1 MSETS
6 IEIKELESQSV
17 QRWDAFVETCP
28 EATFFHRAGWKKA
41 IEVGMGH
48 RAHFL
53 YAERNGTIEGV
64 LPLGHI
70 KSFLFGNALMSAP
83 FCVYGGIAAH
93 SDAARVALHQAAE
106 KLAHRLGVDYLE
118 MRNAQFAQT
127 ESHESQ
133 LPNENWLEKELYV
146 TFRKEIDPDAE
157 KNLLSIPRKQRA
169 VVRKGIKAELTSE
182 IDTDIHRFYD
192 AYAQSVRNLGT
203 PVFPKKFFSVLRDV
217 FGEHCEVLTVVKEGR
232 LISSVMSF
240 YFRDEVLPYYGGGTS
255 EARAVKGNDFMYW
268 ELMRRAGE
276 RGIRIFDYGR
286 SKMGTGSYSFKKN
299 WGFEPEPLKYEYL
312 LVKANE
318 IPDVNPLNPK
328 YRLFINAWKR
338 LPLPVSKFVGPFIS
352 RNLG

>member
-1 MSETS
+1 M
-6 IEIKELESQSV
+6 
-17 QRWDAFVETCP
+17 QRWDAFVEACP

-41 IEVGMGH
+41 IEAGMGH

-53 YAERNGTIEGV
+53 YAERNGAIEGV
-64 LPLGHI
+64 LPLGHV

-83 FCVYGGIAAH
+83 FCVYGGVAAH
-93 SDAARVALHQAAE
+93 SDAARVALHKAAE
-106 KLAHRLGVDYLE
+106 ELARRLGVDYLE
-118 MRNAQFAQT
+118 MRNAQFARI
-127 ESHESQ
+127 EPPESQ
-133 LPNENWLEKELYV
+133 LPNEDWLEKELYV
-146 TFRKEIDPDAE
+146 TFRKEIDADAE

-169 VVRKGIKAELTSE
+169 VVRKGIKAGLVSE
-182 IDTDIHRFYD
+182 IDTDIQRFYD

-217 FGEHCEVLTVVKEGR
+217 FGEHCEVLTVVKDGR

-276 RGIRIFDYGR
+276 RGIRVFDYGR

-312 LVKANE
+312 LVKASE

-328 YRLFINAWKR
+328 YQLFINAWKR

>member
-1 MSETS
+1 VSETS
-6 IEIKELESQSV
+6 IEIKELESQSI
-17 QRWDAFVETCP
+17 QCWDAFVEACP

-41 IEVGMGH
+41 IEEGMGH
-48 RAHFL
+48 RAYFL
-53 YAERNGTIEGV
+53 YAERNGNIEGV
-64 LPLGHI
+64 LPLGHV

-83 FCVYGGIAAH
+83 FCVYGGIAAY

-127 ESHESQ
+127 ELSESQ

-169 VVRKGIKAELTSE
+169 VVRKGIKAALTSE

-203 PVFPKKFFSVLRDV
+203 PVFPKKFFTVLRDV
-217 FGEHCEVLTVVKEGR
+217 FGEHCEILTVVKEGR

-255 EARAVKGNDFMYW
+255 EARTVKGNDFMYW

-286 SKMGTGSYSFKKN
+286 SKLGTGSYSFKKN

-312 LVKANE
+312 LVKASE

>member
-6 IEIKELESQSV
+6 IEIKELDDQSM
-17 QRWDAFVETCP
+17 QRWDVFVEACP

-41 IEVGMGH
+41 IEEGMGH
-48 RAHFL
+48 RAYFL
-53 YAERNGTIEGV
+53 YAEKNGTIEGV
-64 LPLGHI
+64 LPLGHV

-83 FCVYGGIAAH
+83 FCVYGGVAAN
-93 SDAARVALHQAAE
+93 SDTARIALHQAAE
-106 KLAHRLGVDYLE
+106 EMARRLGVDYLE
-118 MRNAQFAQT
+118 MRNAQFAQAGLPK
-127 ESHESQ
+127 SD
-133 LPNENWLEKELYV
+133 LPNDAWQAKELYV
-146 TFRKEIDPDAE
+146 TFRKEIDADAE

-169 VVRKGIKAELTSE
+169 VVRKGIKAELVSE
-182 IDTDIHRFYD
+182 IDTDIHRFYE

-203 PVFPKKFFSVLRDV
+203 PVFPKKFFAVLRDV
-217 FGEHCEVLTVVKEGR
+217 FGEHCEVLTVVKNGR

-299 WGFEPEPLKYEYL
+299 WGFDPEPLKYEYL
-312 LVKANE
+312 LVKASE

-328 YRLFINAWKR
+328 YQLFIKAWKR
-338 LPLPVSKFVGPFIS
+338 LPLPVSKFIGPFIS